1 MKIPPISVVLVFH
14 DFTANSSCRER
25 EGEREGEREE
35 VKVTEI
41 NQDKEYHKQE
51 GSYSNSWTCKR
62 ILASEKKFIS
72 RSHNLLNGTNK
83 VFMSDCD
90 TPQCLERERERE
102 RERKA
107 KRKK

>member
-14 DFTANSSCRER
+14 DFTANSSCRRGRER
-25 EGEREGEREE
+25 EREK

-51 GSYSNSWTCKR
+51 GSYSNSWTCKC

-102 RERKA
+102 REREKG
-107 KRKK
+107 KEKK